1 MKTDPISAAVGYRQA
16 LQRALQA
23 KTHHE
28 ARKIIAQALEITFD
42 PPTEGHISI
51 SSGWGAN
58 TQQVYV
64 TMAAERCPA
73 CGGDHVTTAY
83 GWCACWRCSHVW
95 RGV

>member
-58 TQQVYV
+58 TQQAYV
-64 TMAAERCPA
+64 TIALANPAEQLA
-73 CGGDHVTTAY
+73 VD
-83 GWCACWRCSHVW
+83 
-95 RGV
+95 